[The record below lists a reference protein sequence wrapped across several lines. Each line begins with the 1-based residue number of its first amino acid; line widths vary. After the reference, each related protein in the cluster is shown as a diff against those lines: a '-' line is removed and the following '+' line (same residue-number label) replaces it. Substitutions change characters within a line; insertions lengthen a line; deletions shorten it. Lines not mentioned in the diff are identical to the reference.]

1 LGKYLFTSLTVLKKS
16 LKAKIKYKKLLISC
30 IARSN
35 RNFFVPLFTINLL
48 RLEAQHKLFGVI
60 KMGLLDEVGKI
71 AGAIIAEQGVDKL
84 DPDAGFLEK
93 AAGAFAGYEAAKIA
107 EKKLENQDSNE
118 QESEP
123 EQASDDDA

>member
-1 LGKYLFTSLTVLKKS
+1 M
-16 LKAKIKYKKLLISC
+16 LIPC
-30 IARSN
+30 IALSN
-35 RNFFVPLFTINLL
+35 HNFFVALFTIHLL
-48 RLEAQHKLFGVI
+48 TLVAQHKLFGVI

-84 DPDAGFLEK
+84 DLDAGFLEK

-107 EKKLENQDSNE
+107 EKKLENQNNNE

>member
-1 LGKYLFTSLTVLKKS
+1 MYSS
-16 LKAKIKYKKLLISC
+16 LKSQL
-30 IARSN
+30 
-35 RNFFVPLFTINLL
+35 FVALFTIHLL

-93 AAGAFAGYEAAKIA
+93 QQVPLLVMKQQKSLRKNWKIRTVTS
-107 EKKLENQDSNE
+107 KSQNKQVMMMLNF
-118 QESEP
+118 
-123 EQASDDDA
+123 